1 MRSGSGGVLLLLPCL
16 ALGAIWLAPPAAPDD
31 STDRSAAR
39 QREKAERYEVK
50 RARRDAFAAFSQS
63 VCDALAAGE
72 MHLAD
77 ASQRMLTYTESF
89 YPDYLENL
97 DLAEQGASRQ
107 EKIARNLI
115 RYFANLVHSH
125 PERADPVLV
134 ARLEKELTELGK
146 S

>member
-16 ALGAIWLAPPAAPDD
+16 ALGAIWLAQPAVPDD
-31 STDRSAAR
+31 SMERSAAH

-50 RARRDAFAAFSQS
+50 RARRDAFAAFSQR
-63 VCDALAAGE
+63 VCDALASGE

-77 ASQRMLTYTESF
+77 ASQRMLTYSESF
-89 YPDYLENL
+89 YPDYLQNL
-97 DLAEQGASRQ
+97 DLAEQGTSTQ

-125 PERADPVLV
+125 PDRANPVLV
-134 ARLEKELTELGK
+134 ARLEKELTEIGK